1 MNVLELVGR
10 SMGLVREDHY
20 KRLKLMQDV
29 DAIAADCADL
39 AARHQLAP
47 ETMRQVIAAM
57 LADQPVPLRA
67 FEQAA
72 TSRDAA
78 VRNPSPL
85 AD

>member
-1 MNVLELVGR
+1 
-10 SMGLVREDHY
+10 MGLVREDHY

-47 ETMRQVIAAM
+47 ETTRQVIAAM

-67 FEQAA
+67 FAHIAA
-72 TSRDAA
+72 TREAA
-78 VRNPSPL
+78 IRNPSPL